1 MSVLRQRAG
10 WHDPWGG
17 VLEGIGFG
25 LGVLLLGLG
34 AGGVF
39 AWFATRGE

>member
-1 MSVLRQRAG
+1 MSVLRHHAG
-10 WHDPWGG
+10 LHDLWGG

-25 LGVLLLGLG
+25 LGVLLVGLG

-39 AWFATRGE
+39 AWFATRE